1 MTNLGHLAKEDGD
14 REEARTWWNR
24 AADADNTNTNAM
36 GMLGLLASEDE
47 DRETHVPG
55 THAPPKPEPKEPRSA
70 YANSTKGRWA
80 LPTPAVRGTCLEP
93 ASST

>member
-24 AADADNTNTNAM
+24 AADADNTNAM

-47 DRETHVPG
+47 DRETARTWYTRAAEAG
-55 THAPPKPEPKEPRSA
+55 AEGAEERLRELDE
-70 YANSTKGRWA
+70 G
-80 LPTPAVRGTCLEP
+80 
-93 ASST
+93 